1 MENHNE
7 ERNLV
12 PIETYSSQMDAQL
25 AQATLSAAGIE
36 SLISSDDAG
45 GMLQYMD
52 YVKGVKLFVDETNLE
67 EAKTLLEQQ
76 ATPETDEAQPSESL

>member
-1 MENHNE
+1 MENQNE

-12 PIETYSSQMDAQL
+12 PVETYSSQMDAQL
-25 AQATLSAAGIE
+25 AHATLSAAGIE

-52 YVKGVKLFVDETNLE
+52 YVKGIKLFVDETNVE
-67 EAKTLLEQQ
+67 EAKTLLEQE
-76 ATPETDEAQPSESL
+76 ATPDTDEQQPVVA